1 MTLGGLVVL
10 ALATV
15 SLHAQQPVLT
25 DQDEGAVP
33 IVECDAYTP
42 YDVSAFVHR
51 MGTAKIKWKVQVKF
65 DGDIGFEVFWRI
77 QGEADWNKS
86 RTWNRN
92 TFLRDLDHGS
102 WYELKVRAVC
112 LNTQEMTPFSET
124 ITFACPLREA
134 LEPEDVIQVFPNPT
148 NGPLTVQV
156 RSSLAN
162 ECLINVL
169 DISGKLVM
177 TSTMALDNGTGTWQT
192 DLSHALPG
200 GIYFVQVKAG
210 EDVVTR
216 KLALTGNN

>member
-124 ITFACPLREA
+124 ITFACPMREA
-134 LEPEDVIQVFPNPT
+134 IEPEEVINIYPNPT
-148 NGPLTVQV
+148 QGPLTVQV
-156 RSSLAN
+156 QT
-162 ECLINVL
+162 EMEQQCWINIL
-169 DISGKLVM
+169 DISGKMVLAE
-177 TSTMALDNGTGTWQT
+177 TLPLQNGSGTWQT
-192 DLSHALPG
+192 DLSSSLPG

-210 EDVVTR
+210 DQLLTR
-216 KLALTGNN
+216 KVVLSN